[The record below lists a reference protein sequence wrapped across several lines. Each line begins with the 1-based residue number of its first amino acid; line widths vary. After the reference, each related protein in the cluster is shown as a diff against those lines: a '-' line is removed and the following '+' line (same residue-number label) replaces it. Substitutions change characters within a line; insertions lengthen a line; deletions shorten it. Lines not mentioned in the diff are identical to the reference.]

1 MSTPT
6 TPPPFETAARPPAPE
21 RPSAPQS
28 GDKTVAIVVSVI
40 GGVALLGAAV
50 GAGVSAARGAA
61 AGDELLTADARGV
74 QALSV
79 DASASSFSVAYA
91 DVDEA
96 VLEVTAG
103 AGGGWSL
110 SRRGGELI
118 VDRRGGLFGGWS
130 FGDWFGDGE
139 DTAVLTLPEGL
150 RDASLDADLSLG
162 GGSLT
167 AEGTFGDVQAD
178 VGAGY
183 LSLEGAARSLDL
195 DLSAGQAEV
204 TLAGVERADFSIAA
218 GRVDAV
224 MRDEAPTE
232 VSVDVSA
239 GSLDLA
245 LPDVEYAV
253 TSDVAAGDLDNQLD
267 VSSASPHHIQVEL
280 AAGDATLRPGGR

>member
-6 TPPPFETAARPPAPE
+6 TPPPFETAARPPAPA
-21 RPSAPQS
+21 RPSAPQP
-28 GDKTVAIVVSVI
+28 GGKTVAIVVSVI
-40 GGVALLGAAV
+40 GGVALLGAAL
-50 GAGVSAARGAA
+50 GAGVSAARGTVV
-61 AGDELLTADARGV
+61 GDELLTADVRGV

-79 DASASSFSVAYA
+79 DASASSFSIAYA

-96 VLEVTAG
+96 VLEVD

-110 SRRGGELI
+110 ERRGGELI
-118 VDRRGGLFGGWS
+118 VDRRGGLFGGWT
-130 FGDWFGDGE
+130 FGDWFGGEE

-167 AEGTFGDVQAD
+167 AEGTFGEVQAD

-218 GRVDAV
+218 GRVDALL
-224 MRDEAPTE
+224 REDAPTE

-245 LPDVEYAV
+245 LPDAEYAV
-253 TSDVAAGDLDNQLD
+253 TSNVAAGDLDNQLD
-267 VSSASPHHIQVEL
+267 VSSASPHRIQVEL
-280 AAGDATLRPGGR
+280 AAGDATLRPSSGL